1 MTNEIASGA
10 QLAVKGIREGLAA
23 GKEVEA
29 LVHDIDAFAT
39 SEAQDRAAMR
49 RKEQVVKGDTT
60 IVNAVDEWRKLKQI
74 HDLEMQLKA
83 DVVKKHGQAEWD
95 KIEKIKERMQK
106 ERQSNFDEYGRDI
119 KALRRLAFWCWF
131 AAAIVTYFLWK
142 NKLI

>member
-39 SEAQDRAAMR
+39 SEAQARAAMR
-49 RKEQVVKGDTT
+49 RKAQVVRGDTT
-60 IVNAVDEWRKLKQI
+60 IVNAVDEWRRLKNI

-95 KIEKIKERMQK
+95 NIVAIKERMLK
-106 ERQSNFDEYGRDI
+106 ENKSNFDEFGRDV
-119 KALRRLAFWCWF
+119 KALRRLMWWCF
-131 AAAIVTYFLWK
+131 VAATPIAWYLTWGYK
-142 NKLI
+142 G

>member
-39 SEAQDRAAMR
+39 SEAQARAAMR
-49 RKEQVVKGDTT
+49 RKAQVVRGDTT
-60 IVNAVDEWRKLKQI
+60 IVNAVDEWRRLKQI

-95 KIEKIKERMQK
+95 KIVAIKERMLK
-106 ERQSNFDEYGRDI
+106 ENKSNFDEFGRDV
-119 KALRRLAFWCWF
+119 KTLRRLMWWCF
-131 AAAIVTYFLWK
+131 VAATPIAWYLTWGYK
-142 NKLI
+142 G

>member
-39 SEAQDRAAMR
+39 SEAQARAAMR
-49 RKEQVVKGDTT
+49 RKAQVVKGDTT
-60 IVNAVDEWRKLKQI
+60 IVNAVDEWRRLKQI

-95 KIEKIKERMQK
+95 KIVAIKERMLK
-106 ERQSNFDEYGRDI
+106 ENKDNFDDFGRDI
-119 KALRRLAFWCWF
+119 KALRRLMWWC
-131 AAAIVTYFLWK
+131 FLVATPIAWYLTWGIK
-142 NKLI
+142 

>member
-1 MTNEIASGA
+1 MSNELAASA
-10 QLAVKGIREGLAA
+10 KLAVKGIREGLEA

-29 LVHDIDAFAT
+29 LVHDIDKFVT
-39 SEAQDRAAMR
+39 SEAQVRATMR
-49 RKEQVVKGDTT
+49 QKAQVVRGDTT
-60 IVNAVDEWRKLKQI
+60 IVNAVDEWRRLKQI
-74 HDLEMQLKA
+74 HELEMQLKN
-83 DVVKKHGQAEWD
+83 DVITKHGKAEWD